1 MRDTQRQLPQR
12 QLHGR
17 LAVRFPFPSE
27 LSIYEASRL
36 RPSSRADHLH
46 TCSEGLETE
55 CRKRSHFNTQYE
67 FEAGPEKYRW
77 RADSV
82 NKSMYNYTV
91 RAFLSPPRVKAECVR
106 YLQLWKDSEME
117 LPESE
122 RTPVAHWRTAWAAVV
137 KAGCL
142 LINPVRL
149 RCGSISLIRIRADVH
164 ESCRRI
170 RTRWN

>member
-1 MRDTQRQLPQR
+1 MCEIRKGNSLKDSFTVVWPCVFLFPASSPFTR
-12 QLHGR
+12 LH
-17 LAVRFPFPSE
+17 VSE
-27 LSIYEASRL
+27 

-106 YLQLWKDSEME
+106 YLQLWKDCEME

-142 LINPVRL
+142 LINPVGL
-149 RCGSISLIRIRADVH
+149 LGWINLFH
-164 ESCRRI
+164 P
-170 RTRWN
+170 NPG